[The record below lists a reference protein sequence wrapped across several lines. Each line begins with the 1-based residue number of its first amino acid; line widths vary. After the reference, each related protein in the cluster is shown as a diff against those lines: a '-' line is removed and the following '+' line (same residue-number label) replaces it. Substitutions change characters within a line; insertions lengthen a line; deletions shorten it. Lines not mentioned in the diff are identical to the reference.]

1 MTQRDNI
8 LQELKELDSRLADV
22 ALQNIYTVPAGYF
35 DNLAEQVVAR
45 IKAMKANNAADELNA
60 LSPQLLGKLSREMPY
75 SIPKDYF
82 ETLPDNVLKTIHTA
96 GLSAKDELAAISPL
110 LSSLKKENP
119 YKIPKGYFESLP
131 PTTQKEKIR
140 SSAKVV
146 SLFSRTWFRYAAA
159 AVVTGIII
167 LGSLSLFTYEKEP
180 GGKALAKFTRDVIKM
195 DEQQKDDMI
204 DFFDAGL
211 DGKETAQVNTDNKN
225 TQEVK
230 ELLEGVSEEELKD
243 FQEQTEAIEEVL
255 MTN

>member
-8 LQELKELDSRLADV
+8 LQELKELNSQLAAETV
-22 ALQNIYTVPAGYF
+22 LNVYTVPAGYF
-35 DNLAEQVVAR
+35 EGLANQVMAR
-45 IKAMKANNAADELNA
+45 IRALEANNGADELNA
-60 LSPQLLGKLSREMPY
+60 LSPYLAKLSREMPY
-75 SIPKDYF
+75 SLPKDYF
-82 ETLPDNVLKTIHTA
+82 ETLPDNVLKSIHTS

-119 YKIPKGYFESLP
+119 YRVPEGYFEGLP
-131 PTTQKEKIR
+131 ATNQKETTQQP
-140 SSAKVV
+140 AKVV

-159 AVVTGIII
+159 AVVTGVII
-167 LGSLSLFTYEKEP
+167 LAGLQLFTTEKEP
-180 GGKALAKFTRDVIKM
+180 GGKALAKFTRDVKKM

-225 TQEVK
+225 SK
-230 ELLEGVSEEELKD
+230 EIKALLEGVSEEELKD

>member
-1 MTQRDNI
+1 MTQKDNI

-22 ALQNIYTVPAGYF
+22 VLQNIYTVPAGYF
-35 DNLAEQVVAR
+35 DNLAEQVLAR
-45 IKAMKANNAADELNA
+45 IKAMQASNAADELNA
-60 LSPQLLGKLSREMPY
+60 LSPQLGKVSREMPY

-82 ETLPDNVLKTIHTA
+82 ATLSDNVLKTIHTA

-119 YKIPKGYFESLP
+119 YHIPEGYFESLP
-131 PTTQKEKIR
+131 TTKPKEAR
-140 SSAKVV
+140 QPSAKVV
-146 SLFSRTWFRYAAA
+146 SMFSRSWFRYAAA
-159 AVVTGIII
+159 AVVTGIIV
-167 LGSLSLFTYEKEP
+167 LGSLSLFTNEQES
-180 GGKALAKFTRDVIKM
+180 GGKALARFTRDVIKM

-211 DGKETAQVNTDNKN
+211 NGKETAQVNTDNKN
-225 TQEVK
+225 SQEVK
-230 ELLEGVSEEELKD
+230 ELLVGVSEEELKD

>member
-22 ALQNIYTVPAGYF
+22 ALKNIYTVPAGYF
-35 DNLAEQVVAR
+35 DNLTEQVVAR
-45 IKAMKANNAADELNA
+45 INAMQANNAADELNA
-60 LSPQLLGKLSREMPY
+60 LSPQLEKLSREMPY

-82 ETLPDNVLKTIHTA
+82 ETLSDNVLKTIHAA

-119 YKIPKGYFESLP
+119 YNIPEGYFESLP
-131 PTTQKEKIR
+131 PTRQKEKIQ

-167 LGSLSLFTYEKEP
+167 LGSLSLFTNEKEP

-225 TQEVK
+225 SQEVK

>member
-45 IKAMKANNAADELNA
+45 INAMQANNAADELNA
-60 LSPQLLGKLSREMPY
+60 LSPQLEKLSREMPY

-82 ETLPDNVLKTIHTA
+82 ETLSDTVLKTIHAA

-110 LSSLKKENP
+110 LSSLNKENP
-119 YKIPKGYFESLP
+119 YNIPEGYFESLP
-131 PTTQKEKIR
+131 PTRQKEKIQP
-140 SSAKVV
+140 SVKVV

-167 LGSLSLFTYEKEP
+167 LGSLSLFTSEKEP
-180 GGKALAKFTRDVIKM
+180 GGKALARFTRDVIKM

-211 DGKETAQVNTDNKN
+211 DGKETAQVNTDGKN
-225 TQEVK
+225 SQEVK